1 VTACSGTYF
10 VSSRGDEAMG
20 TTWSYL
26 DITALGRQELWEDS
40 PERYPQTPPY
50 EWWNWH
56 DEYGDTAPDDEEW
69 LDRIVR
75 SGQSRHHVAAHDE
88 ASAG

>member
-1 VTACSGTYF
+1 
-10 VSSRGDEAMG
+10 MG

-40 PERYPQTPPY
+40 PVGYPQIPPY

-75 SGQSRHHVAAHDE
+75 SGQSRHHVAADEE